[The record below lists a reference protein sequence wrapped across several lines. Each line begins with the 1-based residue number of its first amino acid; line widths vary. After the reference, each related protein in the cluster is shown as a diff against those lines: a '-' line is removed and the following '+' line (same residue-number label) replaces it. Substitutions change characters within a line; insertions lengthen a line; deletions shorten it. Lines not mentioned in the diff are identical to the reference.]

1 MTQDQIYLIFIS
13 CIAAL
18 IFGGVAYLFFRQ
30 KYPYFAKDTLLTKSE
45 LHFYESLK
53 QVTPSNVGIAFK
65 VRLADLISCDDKNW
79 GRGYG
84 RHISAKHIDFTL
96 YDIHTTQILACIE
109 LDDRSHDRP
118 DRKRRDKFVNNAFL
132 ATELALIRVRTQ
144 KHYNLAALK
153 KDLFT
158 VL

>member
-1 MTQDQIYLIFIS
+1 MIQDQIYLIVIS
-13 CIAAL
+13 CFAL
-18 IFGGVAYLFFRQ
+18 IILALLAYLFFRQ
-30 KYPYFAKDTLLTKSE
+30 KYPYFAKETLLTKSE

-53 QVTPSNVGIAFK
+53 QITPSNVGIAFK

-79 GRGYG
+79 ARGYG
-84 RHISAKHIDFTL
+84 RFIAAKHIDFTL

-132 ATELALIRVRTQ
+132 ATDLPLIRVRTQ
-144 KHYNLAALK
+144 KRYDLATLK